1 MKRVFFI
8 TCLLLL
14 SFPKPRLM
22 AQAIPPKDKMQW
34 FADAKLGIFIHWGI
48 YAVNGISES
57 WSFFNNYVSHSYY
70 MKQLNG
76 FTAKNYNPQQWVE
89 LIRESGAKYAVITSK
104 HHDGVALWNSKQ
116 PEAISVAL
124 HSQANRDVL
133 TPFISA
139 LKKSGLKTGLYF
151 SLPDWSHPKYDVFTR
166 ELKRYDI
173 NKEPQRFEQF
183 IQFYQGQ
190 LHELSKQ
197 YRPDLL
203 WFDGDWEHSAQEW
216 RASETRA
223 LLQQYNPDIII
234 NSRLNDQGD
243 YATPEQGVPVETP
256 QSRYWELCY
265 TMNDSWGYQPF
276 DNNYKTSWMLIRT
289 LVDCISMGGNLLLDI
304 GPKADG
310 TIPAEQ
316 IKILKDLGRWTKKH
330 AEAIYGTEAGISQ
343 NYFSGRSSL
352 SKDKKTLYLFIEN
365 DGNGLLSLRK
375 LLSPIN
381 KITVVGTNEPVPF
394 TKDGEMV
401 WLNISGIQK
410 DKDIT
415 VIKVNLG
422 NPIKLHTPLSNQSH
436 LSGEH
441 LQTSA
446 TAKSTQKI
454 ADLIYRLSKGHNPF
468 KDVGMNK
475 KFTTSITDKTVN
487 DWIVKH
493 AEVFTSSAKGLS
505 DGHYAG
511 LSALSQDR
519 QTIYLFV
526 EGTPNG
532 PIALKGIENTIA
544 RIRIVGDGTLLS
556 YKMYD
561 KLYWSATPGI
571 VYIDIPKERL
581 DKNVTIIA
589 VLLDGPVK
597 EHRKEVEAIESN
609 L

>member
-1 MKRVFFI
+1 
-8 TCLLLL
+8 
-14 SFPKPRLM
+14 
-22 AQAIPPKDKMQW
+22 MQW

-57 WSFFNNYVSHSYY
+57 WSFFNNYVSHSDY

-76 FTAKNYNPQQWVE
+76 FTAKNYNPQQWVD
-89 LIRESGAKYAVITSK
+89 LIHESGAKYAVITSK
-104 HHDGVALWNSKQ
+104 HHDGVALWNTGQ
-116 PEAISVAL
+116 PDAISVAK
-124 HSQANRDVL
+124 HTPAKRDVL

-173 NKEPQRFEQF
+173 AKEPKRFEQF

-203 WFDGDWEHSAQEW
+203 WFDGDWEHSAEEW
-216 RASETRA
+216 RAKETRA
-223 LLQQYNPDIII
+223 LLQQYNPNIIL

-256 QSRYWELCY
+256 QSKYWELCY

-316 IKILKDLGRWTKKH
+316 VNILKDLGRWTKKH
-330 AEAIYGTEAGISQ
+330 AEAIYGTEAGISEPHFP
-343 NYFSGRSSL
+343 YKSAL
-352 SKDKKTLYLFIEN
+352 SKDKKTLYLYLTESPHGIIRLKGIESPVKAATVIGSN
-365 DGNGLLSLRK
+365 EKISIRK
-375 LLSPIN
+375 NLDN
-381 KITVVGTNEPVPF
+381 H
-394 TKDGEMV
+394 
-401 WLNISGIQK
+401 WISIPQGAL

-415 VIKVNLG
+415 VLKIQFTEPIRLRKPSPETYTSYINDKSLSPQQIIKNIV
-422 NPIKLHTPLSNQSH
+422 HQV
-436 LSGEH
+436 
-441 LQTSA
+441 
-446 TAKSTQKI
+446 STG
-454 ADLIYRLSKGHNPF
+454 YNPF
-468 KDVGMNK
+468 HENDLKMNRPP
-475 KFTTSITDKTVN
+475 SAPAPANVQISN
-487 DWIVKH
+487 WIVKH
-493 AEVFTSSAKGLS
+493 TEALSGTLKGLS

-511 LSALSQDR
+511 HSALSKDR

-532 PIALKGIENTIA
+532 PIALKGIENAIA
-544 RIRIVGDGTLLS
+544 RIRIVGDGTLLN

-581 DKNVTIIA
+581 DKNVTVIA

-597 EHRKEVEAIESN
+597 EHRKDVGAIESN